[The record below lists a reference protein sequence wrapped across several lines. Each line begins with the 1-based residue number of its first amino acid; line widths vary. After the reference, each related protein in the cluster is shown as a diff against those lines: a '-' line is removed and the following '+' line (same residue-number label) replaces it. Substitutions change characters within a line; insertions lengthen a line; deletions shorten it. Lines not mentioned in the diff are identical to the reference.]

1 MVKVPE
7 GMKTAIQK
15 FYEKFRM
22 AKDSKN
28 IQVFVATDKK
38 TREVGFYLCWI
49 DKQQNAVIP
58 IAKFLKEYK
67 TTSTEPLRE
76 SSTMVQ
82 EIMKTCLELDPRTVK
97 EMQEDDPRVNLVF
110 ATVADQVDDV
120 IIQENIKPELD
131 NFIDEVIKE
140 RGNK

>member
-1 MVKVPE
+1 
-7 GMKTAIQK
+7 
-15 FYEKFRM
+15 
-22 AKDSKN
+22 
-28 IQVFVATDKK
+28 
-38 TREVGFYLCWI
+38 
-49 DKQQNAVIP
+49 
-58 IAKFLKEYK
+58 
-67 TTSTEPLRE
+67 
-76 SSTMVQ
+76 MVQ